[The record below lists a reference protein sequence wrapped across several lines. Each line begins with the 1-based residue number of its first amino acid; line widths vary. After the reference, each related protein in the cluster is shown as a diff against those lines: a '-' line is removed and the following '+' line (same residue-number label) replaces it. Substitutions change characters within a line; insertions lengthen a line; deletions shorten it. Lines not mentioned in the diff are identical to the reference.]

1 MTIMNFEDLKGQTL
15 RSITDTGN
23 EVRMVLEDGRAF
35 RLYHE
40 QDCCESV
47 RVEDVIGDL
56 SDLVGSPLTMAEEIY
71 NAPDPDDRFEK
82 DNWGGTHTWTF
93 YKLATVNGYVTIRW
107 LGSSNGYYS
116 ESVLFGPC

>member
-1 MTIMNFEDLKGQTL
+1 MNFENLKGQTL
-15 RSITDTGN
+15 RSITNTGD
-23 EVRMVLEDGRAF
+23 EVRMVLEDGRSF

-56 SDLVGSPLTMAEEIY
+56 SDLVGSPLTMAEEIS
-71 NAPDPDDRFEK
+71 NAPDPDNRFEK
-82 DNWGGTHTWTF
+82 DSWGDTHTWTF

-107 LGSSNGYYS
+107 LGESNGYYS
-116 ESVLFGPC
+116 EGVSFGSC